1 MSLRRNLWG
10 TFPSALVWL
19 SLCALSNGMAAHAA
33 LESPSSRIEDGPGI
47 GALALEAPDESIS
60 TELTAATTDP
70 EKDPQ
75 KGRISG
81 TVVDIA
87 GYTASGA
94 KVQLKREGQSPPMQV
109 SSGDNGQY
117 TFDDLAPGPFELTV
131 SAEGFETQKI
141 TGVLGP
147 GEIHIV
153 PEIRLAY
160 ATVKAEVRV
169 EAPLAEVAQ
178 SQMKEQ
184 EKQFVF
190 GFIPNFYV
198 TYFPDTAPLN
208 SKQKFHLAWK
218 SSIEP
223 FTFAGVA
230 VIAGLQQATDDF
242 SGYGQ
247 GWDGYAKRFGAAYA
261 NVVTGTFIGSAILPS
276 LLHQDPRYYYKG
288 TGSGRSR
295 LLYAV
300 GNVVICK
307 GDNKRWQPNYS
318 GIIGSFATGAVSY
331 LYYPEEDRNVN
342 ELIIQNSLIRFGQ
355 TAFINILQ
363 EFVIAKVTPHLHK
376 KPPPHP

>member
-1 MSLRRNLWG
+1 MLLRRNRLV
-10 TFPSALVWL
+10 PSALVWL
-19 SLCALSNGMAAHAA
+19 CLCALSNGLAAHAA
-33 LESPSSRIEDGPGI
+33 LQSPSSRIEGAPEI
-47 GALALEAPDESIS
+47 GAPLTLEAPDESTS
-60 TELTAATTDP
+60 SGLTAATTDP

-94 KVQLKREGQSPPMQV
+94 KVQLKRDAQSPPMEV
-109 SSGDNGQY
+109 SSGENGQY
-117 TFDDLAPGPFELTV
+117 NFDDLPPGPFELTV

-141 TGVLGP
+141 TGDLGP

-169 EAPLAEVAQ
+169 EAPIAEVAQ

-198 TYFPDTAPLN
+198 TYFADTAPLN

-230 VIAGLQQATDDF
+230 AIAGLQQATNDF

-247 GWDGYAKRFGAAYA
+247 GWDAYAKRFGAAYA
-261 NVVTGTFIGSAILPS
+261 NVVTGTFIGSAMLPS

-295 LLYAV
+295 LLYAL
-300 GNVVICK
+300 GNLLEERE
-307 GDNKRWQPNYS
+307 KRKANC
-318 GIIGSFATGAVSY
+318 
-331 LYYPEEDRNVN
+331 
-342 ELIIQNSLIRFGQ
+342 
-355 TAFINILQ
+355 
-363 EFVIAKVTPHLHK
+363 
-376 KPPPHP
+376 

>member
-1 MSLRRNLWG
+1 
-10 TFPSALVWL
+10 
-19 SLCALSNGMAAHAA
+19 
-33 LESPSSRIEDGPGI
+33 
-47 GALALEAPDESIS
+47 
-60 TELTAATTDP
+60 
-70 EKDPQ
+70 
-75 KGRISG
+75 
-81 TVVDIA
+81 
-87 GYTASGA
+87 
-94 KVQLKREGQSPPMQV
+94 
-109 SSGDNGQY
+109 
-117 TFDDLAPGPFELTV
+117 
-131 SAEGFETQKI
+131 
-141 TGVLGP
+141 
-147 GEIHIV
+147 
-153 PEIRLAY
+153 
-160 ATVKAEVRV
+160 
-169 EAPLAEVAQ
+169 
-178 SQMKEQ
+178 MKEQ

-198 TYFPDTAPLN
+198 TYFADTAPLN

-230 VIAGLQQATDDF
+230 AIAGLQQATNDF

-247 GWDGYAKRFGAAYA
+247 GWDAYAKRFGAAYA
-261 NVVTGTFIGSAILPS
+261 NVVTGTFIGSAMLPS

-295 LLYAV
+295 LLYAL

-355 TAFINILQ
+355 TAFINVLQ

-376 KPPPHP
+376 KPPTHP

>member
-1 MSLRRNLWG
+1 MSLRLNFRGLVPG
-10 TFPSALVWL
+10 ALIWL
-19 SLCALSNGMAAHAA
+19 SVCALLNGVMANAA
-33 LESPSSRIEDGPGI
+33 VQSLSSRLGDGPEI
-47 GALALEAPDESIS
+47 GALTLEAPDELTS
-60 TELTAATTDP
+60 TELTATPADP
-70 EKDPQ
+70 QKDPQ
-75 KGRISG
+75 KGRITG

-94 KVQLKREGQSPPMQV
+94 KVQLKREGQSPTMEA
-109 SSGDNGQY
+109 SSGENGQFS
-117 TFDDLAPGPFELTV
+117 FDDLAPGPFELTV
-131 SAEGFETQKI
+131 SADGFATQKI
-141 TGVLGP
+141 TGILAP
-147 GEIHIV
+147 GEIHIL

-178 SQMKEQ
+178 SQLQEQ

-208 SKQKFHLAWK
+208 SKQKFQLAWK

-230 VIAGLQQATDDF
+230 AIAGLQQATDDF

-276 LLHQDPRYYYKG
+276 LLRQDPRYYYKG

-295 LLYAV
+295 LLYAL

-307 GDNKRWQPNYS
+307 GDNKKWQPNYS

-363 EFVIAKVTPHLHK
+363 EFVIAKVTPHLHR